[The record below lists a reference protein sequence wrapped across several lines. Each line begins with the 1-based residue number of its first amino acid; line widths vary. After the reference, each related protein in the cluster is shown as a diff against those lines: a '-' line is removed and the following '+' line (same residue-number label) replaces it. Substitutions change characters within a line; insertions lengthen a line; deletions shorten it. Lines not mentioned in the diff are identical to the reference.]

1 MPFDFTPQFTHG
13 PLSDN
18 FSNNQIIGALNNEYN
33 NNAAEWE
40 PLLPSAYKPSKD
52 PTGYWTAA
60 LTLGTW
66 MRQNEVG
73 CNGPGCSANNP
84 YAVPFTNAQKQN
96 FLAGLGNSCDPDDMF
111 RAYEQQAR
119 WSPAVSNTYFN
130 LGKGSKSFT
139 WENGC
144 LCISD
149 VYNFEGIGDFGV
161 GASTIDDPKTL
172 IGWVNWLTKAIVIQ
186 GIIGVFYATPVA
198 WVRGLLSNLKYDLS
212 DSSNTFTRYMRGD
225 EPIGNTANL
234 YLKNCFCPND
244 VDENG
249 DPLLCSSNN
258 ALYRC
263 AIRSGKIT
271 YDPASAC
278 FNGNPCVQVGT
289 AQPSPILG
297 FPSYAP
303 NVMEITTDEGSL
315 SFGGSSG
322 YPAPFT
328 SFTQQLV
335 NSNNYLGAYAM
346 FGGVPGRLII
356 IPSGAYQGEL
366 GFTCQSWYNFND
378 GPHAK
383 DANGNLYPTKTAWW
397 NTCLKSEMNVRFLP
411 LSSRPLV
418 KVMVATKSFSDNTS
432 SEVFSAD
439 YPIVAAPVA
448 SIALTAIL
456 AALPAATLTLI

>member
-18 FSNNQIIGALNNEYN
+18 FSNNEIIEALNNEYN
-33 NNAAEWE
+33 NNADEWNE
-40 PLLPSAYKPSKD
+40 RLPTQFKPRNIGLGLW
-52 PTGYWTAA
+52 PAG
-60 LTLGTW
+60 LTYATW
-66 MRQNEVG
+66 IKAQMPG
-73 CNGPGCSANNP
+73 CNFSGCSSGNP
-84 YAVPFTNAQKQN
+84 YSVPFTPAQKSA
-96 FLAGLGNSCDPDDMF
+96 FLGLLGSNCDLDEIL
-111 RAYEQQAR
+111 RQYNNQRTSIGAIE
-119 WSPAVSNTYFN
+119 NTYYN
-130 LGKGSKSFT
+130 LASPETSFA

-144 LCISD
+144 LSISD
-149 VYNFEGIGDFGV
+149 RYNFEGIGDFG
-161 GASTIDDPKTL
+161 GATAATAL
-172 IGWVNWLTKAIVIQ
+172 IGAVL
-186 GIIGVFYATPVA
+186 GIPGTAAV
-198 WVRGLLSNLKYDLS
+198 L
-212 DSSNTFTRYMRGD
+212 
-225 EPIGNTANL
+225 IGNVLNVLANDYDRETDPFGIWRRGSQEISQSAPI
-234 YLKNCFCPND
+234 YLKNSFCPND